1 MPDFKQMFNKE
12 VFNKYKEK
20 WDGFDKFQKIRII
33 LSVVIVLGSVIVATF
48 LVTRPNYQSLVS
60 GNASDIG
67 EMSASLTDAAI
78 GHKLANGGTSIL
90 VKAKDKDSAQI
101 VLSQS
106 GYLGDSVKLED
117 SLNLMTFSTTESDKK
132 KIYKEYYETK
142 ISAKLVKMDSIIEA
156 IVNLSIPEKSIF
168 STEDADAPTASVMVT
183 PEKPLTQPQLK
194 GIASLVASSVEGL
207 KVENVTIVDNTGTVL
222 NEKTE
227 TNIMNGLSTTNMEI
241 QANKK
246 KEVETQVKMLLSD
259 LSDSVKVMAQVVC
272 DFDQEVTSS
281 VTYSSPIEDSDTGML
296 RSQQINK
303 INSQTTTNG
312 TIVGADSNQGAGAL
326 NGTGTTSSENS
337 QSINSEYE
345 LNQVNKDIVKALGNI
360 DPERSSI
367 TVNLL
372 YGNKFAESPI
382 STDEARET
390 VVKMVA
396 NATGINQNRITV
408 TSFKMAVS
416 EDSNGIS
423 GYSILLLIENSAPYI
438 AAVIIIGI
446 VMIFI
451 LRIKAS
457 FEDKE
462 LEEAALLGANIDIA
476 VGEDDSIKELDNTS
490 ELKQQINAF
499 IDKQPDVAAGML
511 RNWIYENDK

>member
-1 MPDFKQMFNKE
+1 
-12 VFNKYKEK
+12 
-20 WDGFDKFQKIRII
+20 
-33 LSVVIVLGSVIVATF
+33 
-48 LVTRPNYQSLVS
+48 
-60 GNASDIG
+60 
-67 EMSASLTDAAI
+67 
-78 GHKLANGGTSIL
+78 
-90 VKAKDKDSAQI
+90 
-101 VLSQS
+101 
-106 GYLGDSVKLED
+106 
-117 SLNLMTFSTTESDKK
+117 
-132 KIYKEYYETK
+132 
-142 ISAKLVKMDSIIEA
+142 
-156 IVNLSIPEKSIF
+156 
-168 STEDADAPTASVMVT
+168 
-183 PEKPLTQPQLK
+183 
-194 GIASLVASSVEGL
+194 
-207 KVENVTIVDNTGTVL
+207 
-222 NEKTE
+222 
-227 TNIMNGLSTTNMEI
+227 
-241 QANKK
+241 
-246 KEVETQVKMLLSD
+246 
-259 LSDSVKVMAQVVC
+259 MAQVVC

-296 RSQQINK
+296 RSQQISK

-326 NGTGTTSSENS
+326 NGTGTASSENS

-382 STDEARET
+382 STDEARDT
-390 VVKMVA
+390 VIKMVA
-396 NATGINQNRITV
+396 SATGINQNRITV
-408 TSFKMAVS
+408 TSFKLAVS
-416 EDSNGIS
+416 EDAGGIS
-423 GYSILLLIENSAPYI
+423 GYSILVLLENSAPYI

-462 LEEAALLGANIDIA
+462 LEDAALVGGNIDLVA
-476 VGEDDSIKELDNTS
+476 GDEDGIQELDNTS
-490 ELKQQINAF
+490 ELKQQINSF